1 MEKNSVKNTID
12 MNFEKLYMNTEELKR
27 ETIKTLEVHKN
38 FIKNYFSDEV
48 VLEGVKDFLNTLELF
63 KNNLKNSKLKIN
75 FYQIIYIF
83 IVEFFFIY

>member
-12 MNFEKLYMNTEELKR
+12 INFEKLYMNTAELKR
-27 ETIKTLEVHKN
+27 ETMKTLEVHKN

-48 VLEGVKDFLNTLELF
+48 VLEGVKDFLNSLELY

-75 FYQIIYIF
+75 FYKIIYIYKYNIF
-83 IVEFFFIY
+83 